1 MIAEDLVRA
10 AAAIASADVVALCC
24 HVSPDGDALG
34 SMLALHHTLLAAG
47 RNSVASFAGPQ
58 VVGDH
63 YREIPGQ
70 EALTPPEAFPAEPNV
85 MVTLDC
91 GSIDRLGDLAESAK
105 RAGELIVV
113 DHHVSNTRFGTI
125 NLVDPDAAASAVVV
139 DRLISE
145 LGLALN
151 RDAAVCLYAALV
163 CDTGRFQY
171 ETTTPE
177 TFDFARRLLNFDVP
191 VSTLSR
197 TLFDEHRLAYLRLVA
212 EILGRA
218 ELVPEKRFIW
228 AAVYQDDLARHDVTL
243 EETEGLIDYVRQ
255 AREAEV
261 ACVLKETS
269 DGSLRISLRS
279 QGAVDVSVVASRQG
293 GGGHRFAAGFTAD
306 DPVPVVVER
315 ILADI

>member
-1 MIAEDLVRA
+1 MIGDDLGRA
-10 AAAIASADVVALCC
+10 AAAIASADVIGLCC

-34 SMLALHHTLLAAG
+34 SMLALHHTLAAAG

-70 EALTPPEAFPAEPNV
+70 DAMTPPGRFPAEPEV

-105 RAGELIVV
+105 RAHELIVV

-125 NLVDPDAAASAVVV
+125 NLVDPEAAASAVVV

-145 LGLALN
+145 LGLPLT
-151 RDAAVCLYAALV
+151 RDAAICLYAALV

-177 TFDFARRLLNFDVP
+177 TFDFARRLLDFDVP
-191 VSTLSR
+191 VTRLSR
-197 TLFDEHRLAYLRLVA
+197 TLFDEHRLTYLRLVA
-212 EILGRA
+212 EVLGRA

-228 AAVYQDDLARHDVTL
+228 AAIYQDDLRRHQVTL

-261 ACVLKETS
+261 ACVLKETA
-269 DGSLRISLRS
+269 DGTLRVSLRS
-279 QGAVDVSVVASRQG
+279 LGNVDVSAVASRNG

-306 DPVPVVVER
+306 DPVSVVVER
-315 ILADI
+315 ILADV